1 MSFVRIGLLAL
12 VSAAATL
19 STTGAA
25 RADEPAVN
33 ALPHGISLGSDGRY
47 YQDLCDHSLAYH
59 CLARR
64 RLPETYHP
72 VPVAPVPL
80 AGPFAGGG
88 GNECSCTVNPCGGGG
103 PSAPTGAM
111 EPKDVLA
118 AYKVPASSSAGGKIV
133 AIIDLPDAN
142 ALKDVN
148 VYRKVYGIPALPACP
163 GNGLPD
169 PAGGTPCFATVDEN
183 GSATSS
189 AGDCQG
195 ADGETGIDADM
206 VSAACPDC
214 SILLV
219 QMTTAYTNG
228 GPMDTDFVT
237 SAKAAI
243 KLGAVAISI
252 SWGGPEIPGFDP
264 TGAQYTTPGHLV
276 FAASGDA
283 GYLNEAAMFGGGT
296 PSYPASAPDVLGV
309 GGTTL
314 QLKGTSY
321 SEVVWNDTSMGGAG
335 GSGCSTEFAMPAFQ
349 KTFLSA
355 NANAFGSCAK
365 RASVDVSAAAEFYTS
380 ADPNSG
386 AIAEYDSV
394 NGWGQVVG
402 TSAAAPMVAGLF
414 TRLGLIDA
422 VSGNL
427 GWVYENMSAFNDVTS
442 GTNDFNGN
450 CASVLCK
457 AGKGWDGPTGVGTPN
472 GENLAALIPAPGE
485 DAGVDAGG
493 DGGTS
498 SKSLP
503 AGKSGCG
510 CNTAAAG
517 GLGPLWLAL
526 GAVLGAFALR
536 RYRR

>member
-195 ADGETGIDADM
+195 ADGETGIVVD
-206 VSAACPDC
+206 PDDFD
-214 SILLV
+214 SLV
-219 QMTTAYTNG
+219 
-228 GPMDTDFVT
+228 V
-237 SAKAAI
+237 
-243 KLGAVAISI
+243 AVASLLAD
-252 SWGGPEIPGFDP
+252 PPGRRAM
-264 TGAQYTTPGHLV
+264 G
-276 FAASGDA
+276 
-283 GYLNEAAMFGGGT
+283 EAARRRCAERF
-296 PSYPASAPDVLGV
+296 SLDVVASA
-309 GGTTL
+309 
-314 QLKGTSY
+314 
-321 SEVVWNDTSMGGAG
+321 W
-335 GSGCSTEFAMPAFQ
+335 
-349 KTFLSA
+349 
-355 NANAFGSCAK
+355 
-365 RASVDVSAAAEFYTS
+365 R
-380 ADPNSG
+380 
-386 AIAEYDSV
+386 
-394 NGWGQVVG
+394 
-402 TSAAAPMVAGLF
+402 
-414 TRLGLIDA
+414 DA
-422 VSGNL
+422 LVPL
-427 GWVYENMSAFNDVTS
+427 
-442 GTNDFNGN
+442 
-450 CASVLCK
+450 
-457 AGKGWDGPTGVGTPN
+457 
-472 GENLAALIPAPGE
+472 LA
-485 DAGVDAGG
+485 
-493 DGGTS
+493 
-498 SKSLP
+498 
-503 AGKSGCG
+503 
-510 CNTAAAG
+510 
-517 GLGPLWLAL
+517 
-526 GAVLGAFALR
+526 R
-536 RYRR
+536 R

>member
-19 STTGAA
+19 STTGPA
-25 RADEPAVN
+25 RADEPVAS

-47 YQDLCDHSLAYH
+47 YQDMCDHSLAYH

-64 RLPETYHP
+64 RLPATYD
-72 VPVAPVPL
+72 PVPL

-88 GNECSCTVNPCGGGG
+88 GNECSCTANPCGGGG
-103 PSAPTGAM
+103 PSAPSGAM
-111 EPKDVLA
+111 EPKDMLA

-133 AIIDLPDAN
+133 AIIDLPDSN
-142 ALKDVN
+142 ALKDLN
-148 VYRKVYGIPALPACP
+148 VYRKAYGIPALPACS

-169 PAGGTPCFATVDEN
+169 PAGGTPCFAAVDQN
-183 GSATSS
+183 GSVTSS
-189 AGDCQG
+189 AGDCQA
-195 ADGETGIDADM
+195 ADGETGLDTEM
-206 VSAACPDC
+206 VSAVCPDC

-219 QMTTAYTNG
+219 QMTTAFGNG
-228 GPMDTDFVT
+228 GPMDTDFVGA
-237 SAKAAI
+237 AKAAT

-252 SWGGPEIPGFDP
+252 SFGGGENPGFDP
-264 TGAQYTTPGHLV
+264 SGSQYTTPGHLV
-276 FAASGDA
+276 FAASGDS
-283 GYLNEAAMFGGGT
+283 GYLNESAMFGGST

-309 GGTTL
+309 GGTTVQL
-314 QLKGTSY
+314 QGTSY
-321 SEVVWNDTSMGGAG
+321 SEVVWNDTAQGGAG
-335 GSGCSTEFAMPAFQ
+335 GSGCSTEFATPAFQ

-365 RASVDVSAAAEFYTS
+365 RASVDVSAAAEFFTS

-386 AIAEYDSV
+386 AIAEYDSI

-472 GENLAALIPAPGE
+472 GESLAALFPAAGD
-485 DAGVDAGG
+485 DAGADGGG
-493 DGGTS
+493 DGGAA
-498 SKSLP
+498 SKSP
-503 AGKSGCG
+503 GGKSGCG

-517 GLGPLWLAL
+517 GLGQLWLAL